1 MCQVH
6 TTPDIEHSLSFQIEY
21 VETFVSH
28 QKNLA
33 IVEDHASNGSTE
45 WVYNI
50 YAQA

>member
-6 TTPDIEHSLSFQIEY
+6 TTPDIEHFLSFQIEY

-33 IVEDHASNGSTE
+33 IAEDHATNGSTE